1 MGKASIS
8 LKMMRIEKWSPGNI
22 RSQVIN
28 FTVKEW
34 SQGTES
40 RDQKKVVLFV
50 KLELRLRLAQA

>member
-1 MGKASIS
+1 
-8 LKMMRIEKWSPGNI
+8 MMRIEKWSPGTI

-40 RDQKKVVLFV
+40 RDQKKVILFV